1 MAILKAK
8 SHTPKSGD
16 MSLKVEVNLVGG
28 FSLEKEQNEA
38 IKRLRED
45 VQGLHPVQTA
55 IGMFVLLLTSVE
67 KPDLWRHGPSW
78 TSAKSGQHAAKEPH
92 GLSSDAPNIS
102 NSAGWRHPELQVVAV
117 CSLVAIAKNW
127 KPSV

>member
-67 KPDLWRHGPSW
+67 KPDL
-78 TSAKSGQHAAKEPH
+78 
-92 GLSSDAPNIS
+92 
-102 NSAGWRHPELQVVAV
+102 
-117 CSLVAIAKNW
+117 
-127 KPSV
+127 